1 MRLFRRKARQSEPTM
16 LLDLFRSPRPADLAL
31 NRPLVVL
38 DTETTGTDAQ
48 RDRIVHLG
56 LVRLSPD
63 RGPEEFESFVDPE
76 MSIPPAATSVHGIGD
91 AAVASAPAFAEIAG
105 RVRDFIGDADLCGF
119 NAAAFD
125 VPLLARQLREAGC
138 PLDMSGRRVVDV
150 KVLYHQLRPR
160 TLSDAYRDFVGRELT
175 GAHGAM
181 ADARAALEVVRA
193 MLARHP
199 DLPRRP
205 GDLAVLL
212 GDPDRSAWA
221 DPDGKFVRQDGRLV
235 FAFGKYKGESL
246 DDIARRE
253 PGFLRWMLDRDFSK
267 EVKAIVREA
276 LRIAL
281 PTPPA
286 K

>member
-1 MRLFRRKARQSEPTM
+1 M
-16 LLDLFRSPRPADLAL
+16 LLDLFRHPRLATLAL
-31 NRPLVVL
+31 DRALVVL
-38 DTETTGTDAQ
+38 DTETTGTDVQ

-56 LVRLSPD
+56 LVRLAPS
-63 RGPEEFESFVDPE
+63 GGAEEFETLVNPGVP
-76 MSIPPAATSVHGIGD
+76 IPAAAAAVHGID
-91 AAVASAPAFAEIAG
+91 DTAVASAPPFVAIAG

-125 VPLLARQLREAGC
+125 VPLLCRQLREAGR
-138 PLDMSGRRVVDV
+138 PLDMSARRVVDV

-160 TLSDAYRDFVGRELT
+160 TLSDAYRDFLGRELA

-181 ADARAALEVVRA
+181 ADARAALEVLRA

-205 GDLAVLL
+205 EDLAVLL

-221 DPDGKFVRQDGRLV
+221 DPDGKFIRQDGRLV
-235 FAFGKYKGESL
+235 FAFGKYRGEAL

-253 PGFLRWMLDRDFSK
+253 PGFLRWMLERDFSQ
-267 EVKAIVREA
+267 EVKTIVREA
-276 LRIAL
+276 LRAAF
-281 PTPPA
+281 PDSPV